1 MLITGSTLKN
11 RPILSLHIGGEIARI
26 EDLIIDPNDLKIVAF
41 EVFGSLV
48 GKEMG
53 TILETGDIRE
63 ISSIGMIVDSSDVL
77 VNREDVIRLDKV
89 MEIGFQIIGKKV
101 VTKKGTKLGKVEDFI
116 TTSDNFEIVQLIVQ
130 RPLVKAFIDPE
141 LTISR
146 SEIVEVD
153 DEKIVVKDEEKKIR
167 EKTAKEEFKPN
178 FVNPFREQRIAETA
192 RRTVPT
198 DSQNPGEQDS

>member
-53 TILETGDIRE
+53 AILETRDIRE

-116 TTSDNFEIVQLIVQ
+116 TASDNFEIVQLIVQ